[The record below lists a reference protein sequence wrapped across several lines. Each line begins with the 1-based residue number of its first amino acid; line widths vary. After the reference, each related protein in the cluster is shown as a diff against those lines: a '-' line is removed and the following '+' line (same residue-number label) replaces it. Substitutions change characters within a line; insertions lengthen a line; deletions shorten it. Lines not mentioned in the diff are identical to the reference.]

1 MATEDKGELFQ
12 FPCSYPLK
20 VMGRN
25 TNEFYS
31 VVSAIVEKHVAG
43 TGEITYTARTSS
55 GAKYLSITA
64 TFSAQ
69 SREQLYALYKELNES
84 GLVLMTL

>member
-1 MATEDKGELFQ
+1 MENRNALFQ
-12 FPCSYPLK
+12 FPCPYPLK

-43 TGEITYTARTSS
+43 GGEITYSARTSS
-55 GAKYLSITA
+55 GEKYMAITA

-69 SREQLYALYKELNES
+69 SQEQLHGLYKELNES
-84 GLVLMTL
+84 DLVLMTL

>member
-1 MATEDKGELFQ
+1 MESKEKLFQ

-31 VVSAIVEKHVAG
+31 VVSAIIEKYVGWNGSVA
-43 TGEITYTARTSS
+43 YSSRLSS
-55 GAKYLSITA
+55 GEKYLSVTA
-64 TFSAQ
+64 TFWMESE
-69 SREQLYALYKELNES
+69 EQLSAIYKELNEHE
-84 GLVLMTL
+84 LVLMTL

>member
-1 MATEDKGELFQ
+1 MAVEDKGELFH
-12 FPCSYPLK
+12 FPCPYPLK

-25 TNEFYS
+25 TSEFYS

-43 TGEITYTARTSS
+43 TGEIAYSARTSS
-55 GAKYLSITA
+55 GAKYLAITA

-69 SREQLYALYKELNES
+69 SQEQLHALYKELNEHH
-84 GLVLMTL
+84 LVLMTL